1 MRRPSISIYKESI
14 MCFGNGMDVLDMV
27 ITKTNLLKQLMNAIT
42 DDEWIELAQSRDLP
56 ISAFNRSVLLE
67 MKTADAN
74 DGANAI
80 QEAEVTGLHQ
90 VLKDYLEKHLC
101 DKPDGWK
108 WIIISCIYLT
118 FIAERP
124 MHPIDAMDIKETT
137 VDGERIYECPRKSKD
152 GHTTCHYCVCK
163 QMSNYEIM
171 KRKTRKDFLQYDQE
185 KMIQKFRLRHDPDFI
200 YITFIGRLYR
210 VHRTSGNV
218 EWSDDGFAH
227 PHEANYNEAMTIYDV
242 LCYSKEDCQLSWEF
256 VNMKALSSIQS
267 GSATVGGGLF
277 QRTEKYFEQKSGLLS
292 RACEKL
298 GGIKYGKGDVGYQL
312 QLFDFLPVVIQYW
325 EADDEFPT
333 ILNLFADKN
342 MLQYMHYE
350 TVWFA
355 VGHLMARMR
364 EEMESMA

>member
-1 MRRPSISIYKESI
+1 
-14 MCFGNGMDVLDMV
+14 MDVLDME

-80 QEAEVTGLHQ
+80 QEAEVTGLH
-90 VLKDYLEKHLC
+90 
-101 DKPDGWK
+101 
-108 WIIISCIYLT
+108 
-118 FIAERP
+118 
-124 MHPIDAMDIKETT
+124 
-137 VDGERIYECPRKSKD
+137 
-152 GHTTCHYCVCK
+152 
-163 QMSNYEIM
+163 
-171 KRKTRKDFLQYDQE
+171 
-185 KMIQKFRLRHDPDFI
+185 
-200 YITFIGRLYR
+200 R

-355 VGHLMARMR
+355 VGHLMARLR

>member
-1 MRRPSISIYKESI
+1 ME
-14 MCFGNGMDVLDMV
+14 
-27 ITKTNLLKQLMNAIT
+27 ITKKNLLKQLINAIT
-42 DDEWIELAQSRDLP
+42 DDEWTQLAQNRLLS
-56 ISAFNRSVLLE
+56 ISEFNRSVLLE
-67 MKTADAN
+67 MKTADTVN
-74 DGANAI
+74 GADAVKK
-80 QEAEVTGLHQ
+80 ADLTGLYRA
-90 VLKDYLEKHLC
+90 VKDHLEEHLS

-118 FIAERP
+118 YIAERP
-124 MHPIDAMDIKETT
+124 MHPIDLMDIKEAFE
-137 VDGERIYECPRKSKD
+137 DGERVYECPGKSKD
-152 GHTTCHYCVCK
+152 DHTTCHYCVCK
-163 QMSNYEIM
+163 RMNNYEIM
-171 KRKTRKDFLQYDQE
+171 KRQMRKDFLKYDQDR
-185 KMIQKFRLRHDPDFI
+185 MIDKFRLRHDPDFI

-210 VHRTSGNV
+210 VHRASGNV

-227 PHEANYNEAMTIYDV
+227 PREANYNEAMTIYDV

-256 VNMKALSSIQS
+256 VNMKNLSSIQ
-267 GSATVGGGLF
+267 GGTATVGGGLF
-277 QRTEKYFEQKSGLLS
+277 RGIEKKFDRKSELLS

-325 EADDEFPT
+325 ESDDEFPAL
-333 ILNLFADKN
+333 LNLFADKN

-355 VGHLMARMR
+355 AGHLMARLQ